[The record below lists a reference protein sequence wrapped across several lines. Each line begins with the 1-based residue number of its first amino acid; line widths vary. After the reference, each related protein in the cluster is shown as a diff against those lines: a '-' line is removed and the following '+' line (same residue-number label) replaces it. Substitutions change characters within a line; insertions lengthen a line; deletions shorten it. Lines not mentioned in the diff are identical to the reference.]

1 MKFFMLGLALSALST
16 LRAGELRIG
25 LIGCDTSHATEFTR
39 LLNDTADPQHV
50 PGARVVAAVKAW
62 STDIPDS
69 ASLVDGY
76 EKMLREKWGVKFLTS
91 AEELCKE
98 VDAVMIESVDG
109 RPHLE
114 QARPV
119 FAARKPVFID
129 KPIAGSLK
137 DAVEIYKLSKSS
149 SVPCF
154 TGSAYRYYDT
164 MIELQKA
171 DAGKVRGAVSWG
183 PGPKEA
189 HHPDLFWYGIHPTE
203 ALYTVLGAGCE
214 TVSRSAADGADV
226 VTGLW
231 KDGRSGTLIALRNG
245 ATPQK
250 VVLFGDKA
258 VVEQKPTTHSYA
270 PLVTQIVTFF
280 ETGMAPVPLEETVE
294 MFAFMEAADESKRQG
309 GAPVKVADVLKKA
322 GWEPR

>member
-1 MKFFMLGLALSALST
+1 MST
-16 LRAGELRIG
+16 LTAGELRIG
-25 LIGCDTSHATEFTR
+25 IIGCDTSHATEFTK
-39 LLNDTADPQHV
+39 LLNDPANPQHV
-50 PGARVVAAVKAW
+50 PGAKVVAAVKAW
-62 STDIPDS
+62 SADIPDS
-69 ASLVDGY
+69 ASRVDGY
-76 EKMLREKWGVKFLTS
+76 EKELREQWGVKFVAT
-91 AEELCKE
+91 AEELCRE

-119 FAARKPVFID
+119 FAAKKPVFID

-137 DAVEIYKLSKSS
+137 DAVEIYKLAKSS
-149 SVPCF
+149 GVPCF

-171 DAGKVRGAVSWG
+171 DAGKIRGAVSWG
-183 PGPKEA
+183 PGPKEE
-189 HHPDLFWYGIHPTE
+189 HHPDLYWYGIHPTE

-214 TVSRSAADGADV
+214 TVSRNAAEGSDV

-231 KDGRSGTLIALRNG
+231 SDGRSGTLIALRNG
-245 ATPQK
+245 PTPHK

-258 VVEQKPTTHSYA
+258 VVEQKATTHSYA
-270 PLVTQIVTFF
+270 PLIAQVVKFF
-280 ETGMAPVPLEETVE
+280 QTGVAPVPLEETVE

-309 GAPVKVADVLKKA
+309 GGPVKIKDVLQKA
-322 GWEPR
+322 GWEQK